1 MGCGRGPAG
10 NGNNGRGRV
19 VRVGRPSRRQGH
31 IGVNRV
37 GPQGWRLLLRLIT
50 PWRGS
55 LALTLLLLL
64 IQGTV
69 TLLQPWLGGVLT
81 DRLMLNQHLGALLWL
96 LFALICAQQGL
107 GYVTAIQLQKV
118 SGRLQADAGSE
129 LYAHM
134 QSLPLEW
141 HNARQRG
148 DVLALLY
155 VDIYRI
161 GRYVTGTLLP
171 LLPLLFT
178 LIGALAMMLHLAPAI
193 AVTVAVLM
201 PLMFLAL
208 KLVGRRLRPMSHA
221 SAEAW
226 AAQSSLAEQNLN
238 RWR

>member
-1 MGCGRGPAG
+1 MGCWRGRAG
-10 NGNNGRGRV
+10 NGNNGNGLA
-19 VRVGRPSRRQGH
+19 RVGRSSRRWGN
-31 IGVNRV
+31 IGVNHA
-37 GPQGWRLLLRLIT
+37 GPQGWRLLLRLIM

-148 DVLALLY
+148 DVLARL
-155 VDIYRI
+155 R
-161 GRYVTGTLLP
+161 
-171 LLPLLFT
+171 
-178 LIGALAMMLHLAPAI
+178 GA
-193 AVTVAVLM
+193 VAVPKVEDQRKQIDGFM
-201 PLMFLAL
+201 AL
-208 KLVGRRLRPMSHA
+208 IK
-221 SAEAW
+221 
-226 AAQSSLAEQNLN
+226 
-238 RWR
+238 